1 MFPIPQFQH
10 FSISAFQLFPAAPHS
25 RFKVQG
31 SRFKV
36 QGSRFKVQG
45 SRFKV
50 QGSRFKV
57 RGSTVQGSRFKVR
70 GSRFKVRGSRFEVQ
84 GSTVQGSK
92 VLQRL
97 RVAFCH
103 ESPGQGQALQTVNG
117 RPPSNRQG
125 SHLTLVGRRSAE
137 LKAGQCGLP
146 VIGSQPSQFP
156 RCSRG
161 PGRAKRF
168 GLLPSNLLIGLF
180 S

>member
-1 MFPIPQFQH
+1 MFNVPHSPV
-10 FSISAFQLFPAAPHS
+10 SAFQYFSLSAFPRRPP
-25 RFKVQG
+25 FEVQG
-31 SRFKV
+31 SRFEV
-36 QGSRFKVQG
+36 QGSRFE
-45 SRFKV
+45 V

-57 RGSTVQGSRFKVR
+57 RGSTVQGSRFK
-70 GSRFKVRGSRFEVQ
+70 VQ

-161 PGRAKRF
+161 PGRARRF

>member
-1 MFPIPQFQH
+1 MFNVQCSPFPS
-10 FSISAFQLFPAAPHS
+10 FSISVFQPFSFSPPPPIRGS
-25 RFKVQG
+25 RFKVRGSRFKVRGSRFEVQG
-31 SRFKV
+31 SRFN
-36 QGSRFKVQG
+36 GSRFE
-45 SRFKV
+45 V

-57 RGSTVQGSRFKVR
+57 RGSTVQGSRFK
-70 GSRFKVRGSRFEVQ
+70 VQ

-161 PGRAKRF
+161 PGRARRF

>member
-36 QGSRFKVQG
+36 QGSRFKV
-45 SRFKV
+45 
-50 QGSRFKV
+50 
-57 RGSTVQGSRFKVR
+57 RGSTVQGSRFK
-70 GSRFKVRGSRFEVQ
+70 VQ

-146 VIGSQPSQFP
+146 AIGSQPSQFP

-161 PGRAKRF
+161 PGRARRF